1 MAKHYPR
8 GQVFLSHRDVFI
20 EEIGPSGWI
29 GFTLLVGE
37 SIDSQSDKDSEVSQ
51 HVGIHGSYSCHA
63 YGIQELRKINEWIPM
78 NDEGKVS
85 KLKSIKMLLV
95 K

>member
-20 EEIGPSGWI
+20 EEIGPSGSI
-29 GFTLLVGE
+29 GFALLVGE
-37 SIDSQSDKDSEVSQ
+37 SIDSQSDKDIEVSQ
-51 HVGIHGSYSCHA
+51 HIGIHGSYFCQA
-63 YGIQELRKINEWIPM
+63 YGIQELRNIKEWIPM

-85 KLKSIKMLLV
+85 KHKKLQMLLV